1 MKIERE
7 IRKGGE
13 EREDRRQIKID
24 TKQVK
29 VTAERFYFGW
39 LGGGGKGEAVEEG
52 LISAG
57 SVPGSGT

>member
-39 LGGGGKGEAVEEG
+39 LGGGRKGRQWRRG
-52 LISAG
+52 
-57 SVPGSGT
+57 